1 MHKIRKAFRSLDN
14 SCLVKR
20 QASFNLTCLETSNE
34 KFGKNGSTL
43 ADLKELLTSN
53 PEHVERFVM
62 ENVGLE
68 TLEKW
73 MEKKAEMEGIPFKL
87 TSGKNKLSK
96 WKVR

>member
-1 MHKIRKAFRSLDN
+1 MYEFHSITKNNYI
-14 SCLVKR
+14 
-20 QASFNLTCLETSNE
+20 ETSNE

-43 ADLKELLTSN
+43 ADLKQLLTSN

-73 MEKKAEMEGIPFKL
+73 MEKKAEMVGIPCKL

-96 WKVR
+96 WKVRFF

>member
-1 MHKIRKAFRSLDN
+1 M
-14 SCLVKR
+14 
-20 QASFNLTCLETSNE
+20 TCLETSNE

-53 PEHVERFVM
+53 PEHVERFVL

-73 MEKKAEMEGIPFKL
+73 MGKKAEMDGIPCKL